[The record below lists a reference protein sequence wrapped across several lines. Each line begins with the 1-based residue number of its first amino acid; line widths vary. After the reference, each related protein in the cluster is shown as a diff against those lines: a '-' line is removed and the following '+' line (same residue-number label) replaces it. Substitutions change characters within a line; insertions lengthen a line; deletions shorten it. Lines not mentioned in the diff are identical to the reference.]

1 MKKRYKSIIL
11 FDLPDERSC
20 LVNLSA
26 IKWSERY
33 KCRKCGNAKNFKGKE
48 GVRQTMDKVQR
59 CGIPYCGHSIQPVK
73 VPAAERVLNVYYA
86 STSKKRISS
95 IEPCR
100 LIANRG

>member
-33 KCRKCGNAKNFKGKE
+33 KCRKCGNAKNFKGKKE
-48 GVRQTMDKVQR
+48 FDKRWTR
-59 CGIPYCGHSIQPVK
+59 CSDVESLTAGTQFN
-73 VPAAERVLNVYYA
+73 L
-86 STSKKRISS
+86 
-95 IEPCR
+95 
-100 LIANRG
+100 